1 MSKIVWDQLGERLG
15 ETGVDQGVLF
25 SFKNNAYETGV
36 AWNGL
41 TSVNEA
47 PTGGEPNP
55 FYADN
60 QKYIE
65 IMSEE
70 EFAGT
75 IGCYMYPDEF
85 KAAIGEI
92 ELATGVTVGQQ
103 THAMFGLSYR
113 TKIVSDTNGVDHG
126 FKIHLV
132 YNALAGVTARDHTT
146 MNESPELEEL
156 SFDFTTTKIPVT
168 GGKSTSHLI
177 IDSTKIAVE
186 DAAKLQTFLDT
197 LYGNDI
203 SAARLLMP
211 DEVAAIFTGAA
222 IEAITLSTIAPV
234 DAVSDVAVGEN
245 IVLTFN
251 NKILDE
257 TISVLSA
264 AGVVVAASH
273 TFDAAGKILTINPT
287 VDLSLNTKYT
297 VVVAGVVDIYGQTL
311 APITKSFTTVEA

>member
-1 MSKIVWDQLGERLG
+1 MKIVWDQLGERLG

-25 SFKNNAYETGV
+25 PFKNSAYDTGV
-36 AWNGL
+36 PWNGL

-85 KAAIGEI
+85 KAAIGEV
-92 ELATGVTVGQQ
+92 ELAPGVTVGQQ

-113 TKIVSDTNGVDHG
+113 TKIVNDTNGVDHG

-146 MNESPELEEL
+146 MNETPELEEL
-156 SFDFTTTKIPVT
+156 SFDLTTTKIPVT
-168 GGKSTSHLI
+168 GGKPTSHLI

-186 DAAKLQTFLDT
+186 DAEKLKTLLDT
-197 LYGNDI
+197 LYGTDI

-234 DAVSDVAVGEN
+234 DAGIDVAVGEN

-264 AGVVVAASH
+264 EGAVIAALH
-273 TFDAAGKILTINPT
+273 TFDATGKILTINPT
-287 VDLSLNTKYT
+287 VDLALNTKYT
-297 VVVAGVVDIYGQTL
+297 VVVAGVIDIYGQAL
-311 APITKSFTTVEA
+311 APVTKSFTTVEA

>member
-1 MSKIVWDQLGERLG
+1 MKIVWDQLGERLG

-25 SFKNNAYETGV
+25 PFKGSAYETGV
-36 AWNGL
+36 PWNGL

-85 KAAIGEI
+85 KAAIGEN

-103 THAMFGLSYR
+103 AHTIFGLSYR
-113 TKIVSDTNGVDHG
+113 TKIVNDTNGVDHG

-156 SFDFTTTKIPVT
+156 SFDFTTTKVAVT
-168 GGKSTSHLI
+168 GGKPTSHLI

-186 DAAKLQTFLDT
+186 DAAKLQTLLNT
-197 LYGNDI
+197 LYGTNI
-203 SAARLLMP
+203 TAPRLLMP
-211 DEVAAIFTGAA
+211 DEVANIFEGAA
-222 IEAITLSTIAPV
+222 IEAITLSTIEPEDAGEDIAV
-234 DAVSDVAVGEN
+234 DEN
-245 IVLTFN
+245 IILTFN

-264 AGVVVAASH
+264 EGDLIAASH
-273 TFDAAGKILTINPT
+273 TFDTTGKILTINPN
-287 VDLSLNTKYT
+287 VNLSLNTKYT
-297 VVVAGVVDIYGQTL
+297 IVVAGVVDIYGQAL
-311 APITKSFTTVEA
+311 APVTKSFTTALE